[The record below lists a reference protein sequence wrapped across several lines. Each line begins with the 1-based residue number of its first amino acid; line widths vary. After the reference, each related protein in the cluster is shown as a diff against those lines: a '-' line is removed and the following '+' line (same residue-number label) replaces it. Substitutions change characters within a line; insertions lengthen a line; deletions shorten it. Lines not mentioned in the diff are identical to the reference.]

1 MLSLLTQT
9 ILADTMRVATRTDAR
24 HHPRPAEPYVPRSRR
39 RAPVRIESERL
50 PD

>member
-9 ILADTMRVATRTDAR
+9 ILADTMRIATRTEAR
-24 HHPRPAEPYVPRSRR
+24 HHPRPAEPDEPRARR
-39 RAPVRIESERL
+39 RIAARTESDRL